1 MEKFRPLV
9 GKALKQFLSDQ
20 VNDRLKTALGADDIK
35 AGTAEPDYADEEAN
49 VENESDDNEDDGIV
63 TTEEEIAG
71 YRIIKAIACSD
82 VDPERVTMRD
92 AKKYCAIFLDDNN
105 RKPIARLYFNT
116 KQKYLGVFGEN
127 KNCERM
133 PIDTLNGIYAYSE
146 RIREEVRR
154 LL

>member
-1 MEKFRPLV
+1 M
-9 GKALKQFLSDQ
+9 
-20 VNDRLKTALGADDIK
+20 
-35 AGTAEPDYADEEAN
+35 EPDESG
-49 VENESDDNEDDGIV
+49 ENEITEYETENKEDDGIT

-71 YRIIKAIACSD
+71 YRIVKAIACSD

-92 AKKYCAIFLDDNN
+92 AKHYCAIFLDDNN
-105 RKPIARLYFNT
+105 RKPIVRLFFNT
-116 KQKYLGVFGEN
+116 KQKYLGIFDES

-146 RIREEVRR
+146 QIREEVRR

>member
-1 MEKFRPLV
+1 M
-9 GKALKQFLSDQ
+9 
-20 VNDRLKTALGADDIK
+20 
-35 AGTAEPDYADEEAN
+35 
-49 VENESDDNEDDGIV
+49 
-63 TTEEEIAG
+63 
-71 YRIIKAIACSD
+71 
-82 VDPERVTMRD
+82 DPERVTMRD